1 MFYFDKRIS
10 DAKRAKI
17 KAVERF
23 ADFLERNYYHAY
35 FDIKDGAYW
44 LTVVDNY
51 GVDRI
56 MFFGTFAEVYDH
68 IKKY

>member
-1 MFYFDKRIS
+1 MFIFDKRIS
-10 DAKRAKI
+10 EARRNKI

-23 ADFLERNYYHAY
+23 TDFLERNYYRAY
-35 FDIKDGAYW
+35 FDIKDGLYW
-44 LTVVDNY
+44 ITVVDNY

-56 MFFGTFAEVYDH
+56 MFFGTFAEVFDH